1 MTCTFD
7 REVSKKQSAK
17 SSCDA
22 FVPLG
27 LLFETFFFLHFLPRL
42 FSFEFDKCEVEI
54 KSSTL
59 GEIVLSTNTTR
70 IIYVYPLE
78 AKKCIERSRLS
89 QCYFKR
95 HRFSWTQLNNFHLT
109 LLSKDQL
116 FSKSQKA
123 LSWNSILIE
132 DFCGSRESKSSSRR
146 IRNEELPLL
155 CPPLWS

>member
-1 MTCTFD
+1 MYFWP
-7 REVSKKQSAK
+7 RRFKKTKCKIFLWCLCSIRI
-17 SSCDA
+17 A
-22 FVPLG
+22 FWN
-27 LLFETFFFLHFLPRL
+27 FFFLHFLPRL